1 MNQALLEEYIQSG
14 NAVDLLSLLK
24 TNTNLATQRTS
35 QKISPI
41 MLCCYYKKPE
51 LAEIILKFVHEIN
64 IFEASALG
72 KLVFVKDAIG
82 QNPDLINDFS
92 EDGFTPLS
100 LASYFGNEEITN
112 LLLLNGADPNIPSKN
127 GYNVYPL
134 HSAVAANFTMI
145 AKMLL
150 EAGADINVAQMS
162 GATPLHSAANNG
174 NIELLIVLLEAGADV
189 NAKMEDGKTPADK
202 AFEKGFVDIA
212 KILS

>member
-1 MNQALLEEYIQSG
+1 MNQALLEEYIQTG
-14 NAVDLLSLLK
+14 NTVGLQALLEA
-24 TNTNLATQRTS
+24 NTHLATQKTS

-51 LAEIILKFVHEIN
+51 IAEIILKHVPGIS

-72 KLVFVKDAIG
+72 KSDIVKDALD
-82 QNPDLINDFS
+82 QNPGLISEFS

-100 LASYFGNEEITN
+100 LASYFGKEEITH

-127 GYNVYPL
+127 GYNVYPI
-134 HSAVAANFTMI
+134 HSAVAANYTMI

-150 EAGADINVAQMS
+150 EAGADINVVQMS
-162 GATPLHSAANNG
+162 GATPLHSAAHNG
-174 NIELLIVLLEAGADV
+174 NIELLIVLLEAGANV

>member
-1 MNQALLEEYIQSG
+1 MNQDLLEEYIQTG
-14 NAVDLLSLLK
+14 NAIDLLALLEVNK
-24 TNTNLATQRTS
+24 HLATQKTS
-35 QKISPI
+35 QNISPI

-51 LAEIILKFVHEIN
+51 LAEIILKFVAEIS

-72 KLVFVKDAIG
+72 KSDIIKDTLQ
-82 QNPDLINDFS
+82 QNPALINEFS

-100 LASYFGNEEITN
+100 LASYFGKEDITH

-134 HSAVAANFTMI
+134 HSAVAANYTMI

-150 EAGADINVAQMS
+150 EAGAEINVVQMS
-162 GATPLHSAANNG
+162 GATPLHSAAHNG
-174 NIELLIVLLEAGADV
+174 NIELLILLLEAGANV

-202 AFEKGFVDIA
+202 AFEKGFFDIA

>member
-1 MNQALLEEYIQSG
+1 MNQALLEEYIQNG
-14 NAVDLLSLLK
+14 NAADLLSLLEK
-24 TNTNLATQRTS
+24 NTQLATHKTS
-35 QKISPI
+35 QNISPI

-51 LAEIILKFVHEIN
+51 LAEIFLKFAPEIS
-64 IFEASALG
+64 IFEAAALG
-72 KLVFVKDAIG
+72 KLNFVKDAVD
-82 QNPDLINDFS
+82 QKPELINSFS

-100 LASYFGNEEITN
+100 LASYFGNEDITH

-127 GYNVYPL
+127 GYNVFPL
-134 HSAVAANFTMI
+134 HSAVAANYTMI

-162 GATPLHSAANNG
+162 GATPLHSAAHNG
-174 NIELLIVLLEAGADV
+174 NIELLIVLLEAGANV
-189 NAKMEDGKTPADK
+189 NAKMEDGKTPSDK